1 MVCDSLR
8 HLFCHSGQRLTFISE
23 IACQLAT
30 SGILQLKKK
39 GFFESLA
46 IRRVNV
52 CGEAVN
58 IPTAFLIL
66 IVIGMNID
74 ALMWALTDS
83 ALCLNKWK
91 TAVSKAPMQ
100 LICLSDQLGFGA
112 PALIHDARWRWMSKI
127 PPVNTVVNAISRGL
141 TCIF

>member
-8 HLFCHSGQRLTFISE
+8 HLFYHSGQRLTFISE

-58 IPTAFLIL
+58 IPAAFLIL

-83 ALCLNKWK
+83 A
-91 TAVSKAPMQ
+91 PMLEQ
-100 LICLSDQLGFGA
+100 MENSCQ
-112 PALIHDARWRWMSKI
+112 
-127 PPVNTVVNAISRGL
+127 
-141 TCIF
+141 